1 MATPQS
7 AQPQQTPVSYE
18 VSLWGEINGDTDSIN
33 PIINRFT
40 LNTEITQK
48 LHIRDII
55 FEPSEEAAPNEPIY
69 LRCRCDMAKPNWPWS
84 LLTYGR
90 PQSERISPDA
100 VVRPVALMQVS
111 AGNVMA
117 FASALGYR
125 VRSDI
130 VKEGHLFIKGSLTIH
145 MFRAPQKAKDTEVID
160 VDAEPGSNQTWNV
173 DIRQYPVVSVKDT
186 TITEAI
192 DNVLMFK
199 LLMKGL
205 LDLERKDVA

>member
-1 MATPQS
+1 MSTPTPS
-7 AQPQQTPVSYE
+7 QPAQTPISFE
-18 VSLWGEINGDTDSIN
+18 VSLWGEISGDADTIN

-48 LHIRDII
+48 LNIRDVI
-55 FEPSEEAAPNEPIY
+55 FEPNEEAAVNEPIY
-69 LRCRCDMAKPNWPWS
+69 LRCRCDKTKPNSPWS

-111 AGNVMA
+111 AGNVLA

-125 VRSDI
+125 TRSDV
-130 VKEGHLFIKGSLTIH
+130 VKEGYLFTKGNLTIH
-145 MFRAPQKAKDTEVID
+145 MFRVPQKPVDTDVID
-160 VDAEPGSNQTWNV
+160 VDADPESNQSWNV
-173 DIRQYPVVSVKDT
+173 DIRQYPVESVKDT
-186 TITEAI
+186 VVTGAI
-192 DNVLMFK
+192 DNVLSFK